1 MQQPTPDCL
10 TVDVG
15 PLVEIVRA
23 HLRLTETLLD
33 CGVQCGW
40 SPLQAAGVRAGLD
53 QCGAELNTI
62 QRNLA
67 TDTAMDTDTDA

>member
-23 HLRLTETLLD
+23 HLRLTEALLG
-33 CGVQCGW
+33 CAVQCGW
-40 SPLQAAGVRAGLD
+40 SPLEAAGVRAGLD

-62 QRNLA
+62 RRNLTTATA
-67 TDTAMDTDTDA
+67 TDAQT